1 MPTREGHTQTIAA
14 YSERAQEYV
23 AVLGHLKTVWP
34 GTGLDARPHGAIVA
48 QKVTPERGDF

>member
-23 AVLGHLKTVWP
+23 AVLGNLKTVWP